1 MILFMSKIR
10 FPVAVSS
17 EDHAQLEQWE
27 SAHGTPQQVALRCR
41 ILLGAIDGQKNQA
54 IANRLNVSRP
64 TVNLWRKRARDLGI
78 GQVWE
83 IAPGRGRPSLSGCD
97 HQRDPAGET
106 KGGDALELSLNGQGE
121 EHQQRYRESVVANAQ
136 PQAPSEP
143 NIQTFTRHKILGK
156 NVGCGGPL
164 FESAAEGIG
173 AVFG

>member
-1 MILFMSKIR
+1 VILFTSKIR

-78 GQVWE
+78 G
-83 IAPGRGRPSLSGCD
+83 RGRSWRKSNPD
-97 HQRDPAGET
+97 
-106 KGGDALELSLNGQGE
+106 
-121 EHQQRYRESVVANAQ
+121 
-136 PQAPSEP
+136 APSPEEKRRQI
-143 NIQTFTRHKILGK
+143 NHKVICETLH
-156 NVGCGGPL
+156 
-164 FESAAEGIG
+164 
-173 AVFG
+173 